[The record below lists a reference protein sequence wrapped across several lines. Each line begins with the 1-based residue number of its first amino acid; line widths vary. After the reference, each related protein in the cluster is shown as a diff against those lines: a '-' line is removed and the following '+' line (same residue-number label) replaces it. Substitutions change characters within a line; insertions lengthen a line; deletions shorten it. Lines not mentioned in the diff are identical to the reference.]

1 MIWNDIFINSE
12 DLSALMQDQPESLR
26 VFDCRF
32 ELAIGDKPAKGKAFF
47 DQAHIAGASYLDLES
62 DLSGLVDDSSSR
74 HPLISDLQF
83 RKLAERFNVTADDI
97 IVCYDQGKLAFA
109 ARAWFTFH
117 QFGFHRVR
125 ILEGGFPAW
134 QQYKI
139 KQPSAKSAPDIVP
152 VKLPLKLYALNQCFN
167 DTEQLIDAREKA
179 RFLGQNEPI
188 DPVAGTI
195 PTAINYPWID
205 NFDETGRLKLQE
217 WHKNRW
223 QQENSGLK
231 TSVHFC
237 GSGVTA
243 LVNVISQLLSQ
254 HENIGLY
261 PGGWS
266 EYLHS
271 DHFK

>member
-1 MIWNDIFINSE
+1 MNWNDIFINSE
-12 DLSALMQDQPESLR
+12 DLSALLQNKTEALH

-47 DQAHIAGASYLDLES
+47 DQDHIAGASYLDLES
-62 DLSGLVDDSSSR
+62 DLSGIVDDTSSR
-74 HPLISDLQF
+74 HPLLSDLQF
-83 RKLAERFNVTADDI
+83 RKLAERFHVTADDI

-134 QQYKI
+134 QQQQM
-139 KQPSAKSAPDIVP
+139 KQPPNNAVPQIDP
-152 VKLPLKLYALNQCFN
+152 VKLPLKLYSLNQCFS
-167 DTEQLIDAREKA
+167 DARQLIDAREEV

-195 PTAINYPWID
+195 PTAINYPWVD
-205 NFDETGRLKLQE
+205 NFDETGRFQSQE

-223 QQENSGLK
+223 QQENTKGKS
-231 TSVHFC
+231 SVHFC

-243 LVNVISQLLSQ
+243 LVNVISQLLTQ
-254 HENIGLY
+254 NENIGLY

-266 EYLHS
+266 EYIHS
-271 DHFK
+271 DHFE